1 MFNYFR
7 FRYRRQIRQAQRRLS
22 RMKRSYTAYTDK
34 HLRGKWLQLRLIRR
48 FILVWLAI
56 IVIGTLGVISQIR
69 DLNQRAHIAVAAPG
83 GVVREAAI
91 GSVKSLNPILPEN
104 SISADI
110 NRLVF
115 SSLTQHNSKR
125 EIVGDLATSWDI
137 SADGKT
143 YTFHLRP
150 NILWHDGV
158 EFGPEDVVFTLAA
171 IQNPDSRS
179 PLTASWQGVKAEA
192 KGKDT
197 VIFTLPN
204 PLSSFLDSTSVGIL
218 PRHILESVD
227 PTALRENS
235 FNQRPI
241 GTGPFKIKSFA
252 PAANEI
258 SLVANE
264 NYYAGRPKLDGYRFD
279 LFESNKDAVNAYASR
294 SVDAIGRIAPEFQE
308 SVEKLKALKIY
319 NYKLPSEVTLF
330 FKTDGTI
337 LEDKTLR
344 RILSASVSRKKIVE
358 AANNGVGLSISQPIL
373 PGQPGYTTAFA
384 ISEQS
389 QAESTAALKKAG
401 WMLRNGVQ
409 TKDGKSLRLNIV
421 TLKGGELERA
431 ANELKS
437 QWNKIGV
444 ELSVTAV
451 IRSDLEQ
458 SYIRTR
464 KYQMLLYGINLGAD
478 PDVYAFWHSS
488 QIKDPGLNLSS
499 YNSPEA
505 DKALEAGRI
514 KTDIQIR
521 KGKYL
526 AFLKAWNSDAPAI
539 VLYQLTYQY
548 GINNSAAGLADG
560 SLVEP
565 NDRFYNVQ
573 NWTIQTD
580 RERRFDL
587 RK

>member
-7 FRYRRQIRQAQRRLS
+7 FRYRRQIRQAQRRMS
-22 RMKRSYTAYTDK
+22 RMKRRYTTYTDK

-48 FILVWLAI
+48 FILVWVAI
-56 IVIGTLGVISQIR
+56 ITIATLGVIGQIR
-69 DLNQRAHIAVAAPG
+69 DLNERAQINVAKPG
-83 GVVREAAI
+83 GIIREAAV
-91 GSVKSLNPILPEN
+91 GTVKNLNPILPEN
-104 SISADI
+104 TISADL

-115 SSLTQHNSKR
+115 SSLTQHNDKR
-125 EIVGDLATSWDI
+125 EIIGDLATSWDI

-150 NILWHDGV
+150 NIVWHDGV
-158 EFGPEDVVFTLAA
+158 EFGAQDVVFTLAA

-192 KGKDT
+192 KGNDT

-241 GTGPFKIKSFA
+241 GTGPFKIKTFA

-264 NYYAGRPKLDGYRFD
+264 TYYGGRPKLDGYRFD
-279 LFESNKDAVNAYASR
+279 LFESKQDAVNAYASR
-294 SVDAIGRIAPEFQE
+294 RVDAIGRVTPEFQKAA
-308 SVEKLKALKIY
+308 EKLKALKVY
-319 NYKLPSEVTLF
+319 DYKLPDEVTVF
-330 FKTDGTI
+330 MRTDDE
-337 LEDKTLR
+337 LLKDKALR
-344 RILSASVSRKKIVE
+344 QVLSASVNRKKIVK
-358 AANNGVGLSISQPIL
+358 AADNGVGLALSQPIL

-384 ISEQS
+384 IAEQS
-389 QAESTAALKKAG
+389 PEASRKALESAG
-401 WMLRNGVQ
+401 WILKDGVRV
-409 TKDGKSLRLNIV
+409 KDGKALRLNLV

-437 QWNKIGV
+437 QWSQLGID
-444 ELSVTAV
+444 LSVKAV
-451 IRSDLEQ
+451 IRNDLEQ

-464 KYQMLLYGINLGAD
+464 KYQLLLYGVNLGGD

-488 QIKDPGLNLSS
+488 QIKDPGLNLSN

-514 KTDIQIR
+514 KTDILIR

-539 VLYQLTYQY
+539 VLYEPMYQY
-548 GINNSAAGLADG
+548 GITEAAAGFESGA
-560 SLVEP
+560 LVEP

-573 NWTIQTD
+573 NWTILTE
-580 RERRFDL
+580 REERFSA
-587 RK
+587 KN